1 MTFCEFV
8 VKLTEI
14 LKNTLGDRL
23 LDVQSDVHMGDC
35 EFIDSITS
43 VDFALTH
50 TADNNSIEYNICYTD
65 EFLVRH
71 LVRLTFKEHYMYGT
85 SLLLFG
91 IFLSFI
97 KIGCINTFISAQ
109 LSWAMCHFKIS
120 IMNLISEAIEKNMPD
135 VIRVLLSTDFVKTI
149 IDSGYFKVDNKL
161 TLNAI
166 SSYMD
171 GSTMFDI
178 DVEELEM
185 FIDDTDNVECKAV
198 ILEYIN
204 EHKPDEEEIG
214 L

>member
-14 LKNTLGDRL
+14 LKNTLGDKL
-23 LDVQSDVHMGDC
+23 LDVQSDIRDC

-43 VDFALTH
+43 VDFALTYI
-50 TADNNSIEYNICYTD
+50 ANDSFAYNIYYTD
-65 EFLVRH
+65 EFRVRH
-71 LVRLTFKEHYMYGT
+71 LVRLTFKRHYIYGT
-85 SLLLFG
+85 ELLLIE

-109 LSWAMCHFKIS
+109 LSFAMCHYKIS
-120 IMNLISEAIEKNMPD
+120 IMNLIREAIEKNMPD
-135 VIRVLLSTDFVKTI
+135 VIRVLLNTDFVNTI

-161 TLNAI
+161 TLHTI
-166 SSYMD
+166 SSYKD

>member
-1 MTFCEFV
+1 
-8 VKLTEI
+8 
-14 LKNTLGDRL
+14 
-23 LDVQSDVHMGDC
+23 
-35 EFIDSITS
+35 
-43 VDFALTH
+43 
-50 TADNNSIEYNICYTD
+50 
-65 EFLVRH
+65 
-71 LVRLTFKEHYMYGT
+71 MYGT

-135 VIRVLLSTDFVKTI
+135 VIRVLLNTDFVKTI
-149 IDSGYFKVDNKL
+149 IDSGYFYVDNKL

-166 SSYMD
+166 SRYMD

-178 DVEELEM
+178 DVEELGM

>member
-23 LDVQSDVHMGDC
+23 LDVQSDIRDC
-35 EFIDSITS
+35 RFIDSITN
-43 VDFALTH
+43 VDFVLTYI
-50 TADNNSIEYNICYTD
+50 ANDSFAYNICYTD
-65 EFLVRH
+65 EFRVRH
-71 LVRLTFKEHYMYGT
+71 LVRLTFKRHYIYGT
-85 SLLLFG
+85 ELLLIE

-109 LSWAMCHFKIS
+109 LSFAMCHYKIS
-120 IMNLISEAIEKNMPD
+120 IMNLIREAIEKNMPD
-135 VIRVLLSTDFVKTI
+135 VIRVLLNTDFVNTI

-161 TLNAI
+161 TLHTI
-166 SSYMD
+166 SSYKD

-178 DVEELEM
+178 DMEELGL
-185 FIDDTDNVECKAV
+185 FIDDIDDVECKAV